1 MEINAIKFVIM
12 SDSYYAYS
20 FSFLFLRQM
29 KTFFQ
34 VIAVLFAFYFLCGC
48 DSQSKSAQQ
57 PIASLAGQ
65 SWTCVTLD
73 GAAITATRPPTIT
86 FDGAGRVNGFSGV
99 NRFGGSVE
107 SAKAGELLFGQMMST
122 KMAGPPEQMALESSF
137 LDALTRADRYVVT
150 DTELI
155 FSAGEKIIVQFKSE
169 PLTTGSK

>member
-1 MEINAIKFVIM
+1 MKNRRRFTEISLVFLASFALFVLP
-12 SDSYYAYS
+12 A
-20 FSFLFLRQM
+20 
-29 KTFFQ
+29 
-34 VIAVLFAFYFLCGC
+34 CN
-48 DSQSKSAQQ
+48 SQSKSRQQ

-65 SWTCVTLD
+65 SWTCVTLN

-107 SAKAGELLFGQMMST
+107 SAEAGELHFGQMMST

-150 DTELI
+150 DAELI
-155 FSAGEKIIVQFKSE
+155 FSAGKKMVVQFKSE
-169 PLTTGSK
+169 PLATGSK

>member
-1 MEINAIKFVIM
+1 MKNRCRFAVISFVCL
-12 SDSYYAYS
+12 AS
-20 FSFLFLRQM
+20 FALF
-29 KTFFQ
+29 
-34 VIAVLFAFYFLCGC
+34 VLPACG
-48 DSQSKSAQQ
+48 SQPKSAHQ

-107 SAKAGELLFGQMMST
+107 SAKAGELHFGQMMST

-137 LDALTRADRYVVT
+137 LGALARADRYVVT
-150 DTELI
+150 DAKLI
-155 FSAGEKIIVQFKSE
+155 FSAGEKMIVQFKSE
-169 PLTTGSK
+169 PLATNSK